1 MLRSTFSTTT
11 IASSTTMPT
20 ASTSPKQGQVVEG
33 DTERREDRERSHQ
46 GNGHR
51 DDRNDGRAPILQEE
65 EHDTDHQQD
74 RHENR
79 DDDLMDRL
87 PDEDVRIV
95 DDGGVDA
102 GRKILLQRL
111 HRVADLLIDRDRV
124 GAGLGVDD
132 EGRRIAAVLISR
144 AAVVRSVDLDPGD
157 VAHARHASSIV
168 GLDDDVRELL
178 GRREAA
184 KRLDIDLISPA
195 ARGGRLVQD
204 TGRDLQVLRA
214 QRRKHVVGAEIV
226 GRGLVRIETDAHRIF
241 ATALDLDVA
250 DPGKAREHVL
260 DVQGRVIRQ
269 VKRVARRVGRVQVN
283 GHEDAGYRLAHL
295 HAEALHVVGSR
306 VSTSCTRFCVSICD
320 VEGQCRAG
328 T

>member
-1 MLRSTFSTTT
+1 
-11 IASSTTMPT
+11 MPT

-33 DTERREDRERSHQ
+33 DTERREDRERPHQ
-46 GNGHR
+46 GNRDR

-87 PDEDVRIV
+87 PDEDIRIV

-144 AAVVRSVDLDPGD
+144 LP
-157 VAHARHASSIV
+157 
-168 GLDDDVRELL
+168 
-178 GRREAA
+178 
-184 KRLDIDLISPA
+184 
-195 ARGGRLVQD
+195 
-204 TGRDLQVLRA
+204 
-214 QRRKHVVGAEIV
+214 
-226 GRGLVRIETDAHRIF
+226 
-241 ATALDLDVA
+241 
-250 DPGKAREHVL
+250 
-260 DVQGRVIRQ
+260 
-269 VKRVARRVGRVQVN
+269 
-283 GHEDAGYRLAHL
+283 
-295 HAEALHVVGSR
+295 
-306 VSTSCTRFCVSICD
+306 
-320 VEGQCRAG
+320 
-328 T
+328 